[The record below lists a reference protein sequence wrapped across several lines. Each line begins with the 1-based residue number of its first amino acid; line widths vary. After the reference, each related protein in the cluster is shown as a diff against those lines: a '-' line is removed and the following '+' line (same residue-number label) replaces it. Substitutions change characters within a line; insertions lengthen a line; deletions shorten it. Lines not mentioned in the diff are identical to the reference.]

1 MTPDWNEAPKRLP
14 YPAPKAMGTEAP
26 IDASFTSAFAGG
38 SLADVAGYLRNKP
51 EIVDLD
57 PIYFGLLDKQ
67 ADWGKVVVCRLADP
81 EKEED
86 GATCLLQEVGY
97 SSLFLSGLDSTL
109 DWNEL
114 IHLNSTVHYEQIQ
127 VELSEGAKGVFL

>member
-1 MTPDWNEAPKRLP
+1 MDSWMWYLMTPNWNEAPKRLP
-14 YPAPKAMGTEAP
+14 DPAPKATGTEAH
-26 IDASFTSAFAGG
+26 IDASFASSFSGG
-38 SLADVAGYLRNKP
+38 SLAEVARYLSNKP

-57 PIYFGLLDKQ
+57 PTYFGVLDKQ

-86 GATCLLQEVGY
+86 GATCLLQEAGY

-109 DWNEL
+109 DWNEM
-114 IHLNSTVHYEQIQ
+114 IYLNRYYPV
-127 VELSEGAKGVFL
+127 L